1 MDVIFQTYKYALP
14 STTAYALFADEKKL
28 MEKEL
33 ADKVEPL
40 KRKSFHTKV
49 DIVTYLE
56 EYENA
61 KDSLNNHNVEPS
73 LLEKN
78 GRPYLF
84 HPNLSP
90 DLIGRLNEVVELALV
105 ATIVSIVL
113 KSLHRTGDDESVFEP
128 SLERCRR
135 FLRTKMGLVKRR
147 VTSDTYRRSLR
158 RSLVTAM
165 LSSIR

>member
-33 ADKVEPL
+33 ADKVKPL

-49 DIVTYLE
+49 DIVTDLE

-90 DLIGRLNEVVELALV
+90 DLIGRLNEVVDVVGLELALV

-128 SLERCRR
+128 SLERC
-135 FLRTKMGLVKRR
+135 
-147 VTSDTYRRSLR
+147 
-158 RSLVTAM
+158 
-165 LSSIR
+165 IRWAL